1 MQVTGDNNVLLP
13 GGLLAGSGFGW
24 PSVSPGFRMKPKG
37 QIWEI
42 GLREG
47 PEKEKE
53 CENEL
58 SGSDSGS

>member
-1 MQVTGDNNVLLP
+1 MLLP

-24 PSVSPGFRMKPKG
+24 PSVSSGFRMKPKG